1 MHARKLVTGFGAVG
15 AALALGVGTAH
26 ADSGLTVNTAAAF
39 NGDAVVNISYQCA
52 PGLGAEL
59 SVTVLATPYVAPG
72 VNGPGVNGTA
82 LAPAVCVGQTQQATV
97 TVNPVRIFGEPA
109 EFQSGSPT
117 DITVTVLALTPNSP
131 VTTTRKHVPHLG

>member
-1 MHARKLVTGFGAVG
+1 MHARKLVTGLG
-15 AALALGVGTAH
+15 ALAAAATLAVGTAQ
-26 ADSGLTVNTAAAF
+26 ADAPLTINTAAAS

-59 SVTVLATPYVAPG
+59 SVTLLATPYVAPG

-82 LAPAVCVGQTQQATV
+82 LAPAVCTGGPQQATV
-97 TVNPVRIFGEPA
+97 TVNPVQIFGEPA

-131 VTTTRKHVPHLG
+131 VTTIRKHIPHLG